1 LRAICNHGIIG
12 AKDLVLTRKN
22 ADPPIEFHLYGR
34 NAMKKFVCI
43 LTAMLLLSLSGCG
56 ITTYYWEFQYSV
68 DNVKE
73 IKIIEL
79 LNEQI
84 YSEEDYTLLHIID
97 TADFASVYGDI
108 QNIDYKQP
116 FFTTSPATP
125 YGQSI
130 LIVYESGEYEIISRR
145 GPTQYKYSEEYGRI
159 MEYHSYYYC
168 QNEEQYNQMIDKWLD
183 GAETTEGQTE

>member
-1 LRAICNHGIIG
+1 MRKKVIVIAII
-12 AKDLVLTRKN
+12 
-22 ADPPIEFHLYGR
+22 
-34 NAMKKFVCI
+34 
-43 LTAMLLLSLSGCG
+43 LLLFSMFGCKTG
-56 ITTYYWEFQYSV
+56 THHLNLLYYV
-68 DNVKE
+68 DDIKE

-108 QNIDYKQP
+108 QNIDYKQH

-168 QNEEQYNQMIDKWLD
+168 QNEEQYNQMIDKWLNTD
-183 GAETTEGQTE
+183 DDTATE